1 MEYEVWCGK
10 EESFCHGLAP
20 ADVRRTRTSR
30 TVAKIS
36 GLAPGS
42 EYIFRVR
49 ALNLSGWSPWS
60 APSEVACT
68 ADTMEAQNSEIMSA
82 VYRHFGGVGAAFRAF
97 DRDRDGFVS
106 RNEFMLGLSKYRSSM
121 EQRARLFDMASH
133 EGGPA
138 GLSYGDFA
146 SLFCRPTPT
155 NSSKPSRPEGR
166 SAGLKEERRPRGRNL
181 RKTSPRTSCLRERA
195 LQHSETLVPLGCGNK
210 SASCDSSRASSPASQ
225 CKRDFQ
231 SVSDTEIELKDGKCD
246 SARRHVDCRRITSER
261 LCLHR
266 T

>member
-1 MEYEVWCGK
+1 MWCGK

-20 ADVRRTRTSR
+20 ADGRRTRTSR

-68 ADTMEAQNSEIMSA
+68 ADTMEAQSSEIMSA
-82 VYRHFGGVGAAFRAF
+82 VYRRFGGVGAAFRAF

-146 SLFCRPTPT
+146 SLFCRSPPT
-155 NSSKPSRPEGR
+155 NTSKPSHPEASR
-166 SAGLKEERRPRGRNL
+166 SARGLKEARRPSRGRHL

-195 LQHSETLVPLGCGNK
+195 LQQSSETLVPLGCGNK
-210 SASCDSSRASSPASQ
+210 SESCDSSRASSPASE

-231 SVSDTEIELKDGKCD
+231 SVSDTEIELKDGNCD

-261 LCLHR
+261 LFLHR